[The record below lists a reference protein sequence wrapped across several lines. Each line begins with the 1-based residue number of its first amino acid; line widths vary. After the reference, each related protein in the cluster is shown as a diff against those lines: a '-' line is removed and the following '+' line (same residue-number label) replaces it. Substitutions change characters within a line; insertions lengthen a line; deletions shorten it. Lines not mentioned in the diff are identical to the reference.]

1 MFLLKSKMSL
11 GSQSVWKCI
20 NLWISKMKQYAC
32 LKTTVFWGNEV
43 QPHLCSLR
51 IQYVPIRDEKM
62 ETQRNKRLVWSHV
75 VRHRNVVFSMF
86 KSIWCVDARK
96 GDMAGFVDLHTRCNV
111 SKVPFWVATLSF
123 CEAVVHLTTTLK
135 LPGIKAVFRSPWG
148 LCCHFRM

>member
-1 MFLLKSKMSL
+1 MSL
-11 GSQSVWKCI
+11 GSEIVWKCI

-32 LKTTVFWGNEV
+32 LKTIVFWGNEV

-51 IQYVPIRDEKM
+51 TNMFPLEMKKWRPRKVKDLSEV
-62 ETQRNKRLVWSHV
+62 TWLL
-75 VRHRNVVFSMF
+75 RHRNVVFSMF

-96 GDMAGFVDLHTRCNV
+96 GDMAGFVDLHTGSNV